1 MMRMHH
7 ALGHARR
14 AAGLTYRD
22 VADAGHIDRSVLC
35 NVEKGRKPAS
45 ENVVRAYERAL
56 GLNRREIF
64 TLAAAALGATLTA
77 GDQEF
82 VTDMYASIASG
93 DDTVLAT
100 VQTTHAVDHSLQA
113 LAIREK
119 RTIKRLQ
126 LWLNDGDT
134 AELRVNSAGI
144 LAKTGNAELADDV
157 ALALARDDDT
167 RDLYLAA
174 VRNRVGTQPGDL
186 AAELHNQRDSGARW
200 CAAYLLAGTEHS
212 GAITRAMRTEPSRE
226 TLRAMALAASGG
238 LRDVQG

>member
-1 MMRMHH
+1 MRMHQ

-14 AAGLTYRD
+14 AAELSYRD

-45 ENVVRAYERAL
+45 ENVIRAYERAL
-56 GLNRREIF
+56 GLHRREIF
-64 TLAAAALGATLTA
+64 TLAAAALGVALTA
-77 GDQEF
+77 TDRDF

-119 RTIKRLQ
+119 RTIERLR

-144 LAKTGNAELADDV
+144 LAKTGNPDLADEV
-157 ALALARDDDT
+157 ALALSRDTEARD
-167 RDLYLAA
+167 RYLAA
-174 VRNRVGTQPGDL
+174 VRSRVGTERDAL
-186 AAELHNQRDSGARW
+186 AAELRNERDSGARW
-200 CAAYLLAGTEHS
+200 CAAYLLAGTGHS
-212 GAITRAMRTEPSRE
+212 AIAEAMRTEPSRE

-238 LRDVQG
+238 LRDVRG